1 MNLVERKKK
10 FLDSYQKE
18 KCERF
23 SQLLNLIVMINLC
36 IACNITCTL
45 EHTYIS
51 KRLKYQTGE

>member
-10 FLDSYQKE
+10 FLDSCQKE

-51 KRLKYQTGE
+51 KRLKY